1 MGIQRLI
8 YLGLL
13 GSGLFL
19 SSCEREQVSL
29 GDLEERIQDLESK
42 FAGVKKTA
50 SQLRRELAQLS
61 DSRAKLESE
70 ADEARLAVTD
80 VLNQQTELVKAF
92 ETYRMDYHDAIIRR
106 ATGLELGEV
115 LIDGVTYRGTRVK
128 SLDAWEVSLQHN
140 AGVTRFDL
148 VDLPEEWKTR
158 FGYDPTVGPK
168 PAPSLAAT
176 IVMPQ
181 ESSSDTPAPAA
192 VAAASSA
199 PAAAAQARPVFAPL
213 SARSSSQECTSGSS
227 KTSSSRR
234 GSGSEIITRF
244 QGVGMGGGGGS
255 SGGGTQI
262 KGGKSEL
269 PQGYKPIGSSF
280 SGTAM
285 DRNYKKD
292 KR

>member
-13 GSGLFL
+13 GTGLFL
-19 SSCEREQVSL
+19 SSCEREQVAL

-50 SQLRRELAQLS
+50 SQLRRELTLIN

-70 ADEARLAVTD
+70 ADEARLAVTE

-115 LIDGVTYRGTRVK
+115 IIGGVTYRGTRVK
-128 SLDAWEVSLQHN
+128 SLDAWEVSFQHN

-148 VDLPEEWKTR
+148 VDLPEEMKTR

-192 VAAASSA
+192 ASSA
-199 PAAAAQARPVFAPL
+199 PAAAVQTRPVFAPL
-213 SARSSSQECTSGSS
+213 SARSSSEECTSGSS
-227 KTSSSRR
+227 KTSGSRR

-244 QGVGMGGGGGS
+244 QGVGMGGSGGGS
-255 SGGGTQI
+255 GGGGTQI

-285 DRNYKKD
+285 ERNYKKD